1 VKNDTFD
8 RYRTRRTHAPDRG
21 GEVLERVSRA
31 RRAHGDLLEEDG
43 RQTAVR
49 HDRGGGVRVRVEPA
63 AGEIVHRALAR
74 RERGLELVG

>member
-1 VKNDTFD
+1 MNVETEGWLRN
-8 RYRTRRTHAPDRG
+8 APDRG
-21 GEVLERVSRA
+21 GEVHERVSRA

-49 HDRGGGVRVRVEPA
+49 HDRGGGVRVEPA

-74 RERGLELVG
+74 PERGLELVG